1 MTEQDKRYRQG
12 RSFKQR
18 EAQYKF
24 MEFLGALVVVMVF
37 VFLMF
42 SPANQE
48 RSHHEEAPMRA
59 RLEVQDTHDS
69 GDAEVVHRCE
79 GPPPVP

>member
-24 MEFLGALVVVMVF
+24 MEFLGAVVVVMVF
-37 VFLMF
+37 VFLMYNILNF
-42 SPANQE
+42 IY
-48 RSHHEEAPMRA
+48 
-59 RLEVQDTHDS
+59 
-69 GDAEVVHRCE
+69 G
-79 GPPPVP
+79 